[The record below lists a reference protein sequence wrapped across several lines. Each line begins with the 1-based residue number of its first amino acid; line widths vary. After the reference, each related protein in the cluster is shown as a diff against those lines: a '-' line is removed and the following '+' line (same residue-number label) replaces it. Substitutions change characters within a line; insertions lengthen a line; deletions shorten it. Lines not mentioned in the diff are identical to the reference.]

1 MVRPIFA
8 LLFVSA
14 LWGSH
19 PVVGQLVEKQMSPFA
34 LTVWRFTLSAICY
47 LPLSKSLVRIL
58 KLPAATLWRLFGTAV
73 FWCVLY
79 PLFYYESLR
88 SVPPID
94 SLLLVNSAPLL
105 AAVFAYVFLRER
117 LGRREWL
124 GIVVAFLGVILLTG
138 YRITFAASWTGIGCA
153 ALAAASFAGYT
164 VLSRRL
170 FQELALFDVLF
181 STTVLGAI
189 VLWMLTLVTGQAHD
203 ITLQLMHLSKAG
215 MWEFVYIG
223 VAVSTIAYVF
233 YGYGLRRLPAA
244 VSSAITFY
252 PQVFFAGLLQWV
264 WTGQA
269 PTVWTWVA
277 VAFVFA
283 GTALMS
289 FRKRARLSAPQEVT
303 EDA

>member
-1 MVRPIFA
+1 MVQPIFA
-8 LLFVSA
+8 LLLVSA
-14 LWGSH
+14 IWGSH
-19 PVVGQLVEKQMSPFA
+19 PVVGQLVEQQMSPFA

-47 LPLSKSLVRIL
+47 LPLSKSLTRIL
-58 KLPAATLWRLFGTAV
+58 KLPARTLWRLLGTAA
-73 FWCVLY
+73 FWCILY

-105 AAVFAYVFLRER
+105 AALFAFVFLRER
-117 LGRREWL
+117 LSGREWT
-124 GIVVAFLGVILLTG
+124 GILVAFLGVVLLTG
-138 YRITFAASWTGIGCA
+138 YRISFAASWTGIGFA

-181 STTVLGAI
+181 STTLLGAI
-189 VLWMLTLVTGQAHD
+189 TLWVLTLVTGQAHAV
-203 ITLQLMHLSKAG
+203 TLQLTHLSKG
-215 MWEFVYIG
+215 GLWEFVYIG

-252 PQVFFAGLLQWV
+252 PQVFFAGILQWI
-264 WTGQA
+264 WIGHA
-269 PTVWTWVA
+269 PTVWTWIA

-283 GTALMS
+283 GTGLMS
-289 FRKRARLSAPQEVT
+289 FRKRTRLRAPREAAK
-303 EDA
+303 DA